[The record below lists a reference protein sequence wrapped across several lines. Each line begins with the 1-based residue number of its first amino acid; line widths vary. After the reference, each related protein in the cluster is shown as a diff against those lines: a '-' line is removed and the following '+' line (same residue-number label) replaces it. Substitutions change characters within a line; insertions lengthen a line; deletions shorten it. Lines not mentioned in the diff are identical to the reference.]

1 MATVQRTTRETPDQ
15 AFEHF
20 DIHGFTDTGPSENRK
35 SRFQT
40 ASLHHLDKRKGHI

>member
-20 DIHGFTDTGPSENRK
+20 DIYGFTDTRPSENRK

-40 ASLHHLDKRKGHI
+40 A

>member
-1 MATVQRTTRETPDQ
+1 MATVKRTTRETPDQ

-20 DIHGFTDTGPSENRK
+20 DIHGFTDTRPSENRK

-40 ASLHHLDKRKGHI
+40 ASLQHLDKRKGHI